1 MTDLKNLIESF
12 GEKNE
17 IVKSLKK
24 ETDVLNTQIKD
35 IMSKNANAIVDTEHF
50 TAKYSVITTESF
62 DEERLISR
70 LKELGKSSVIKTVE
84 VVDMDALENA
94 IYNGQIVG
102 ADLADCKVS
111 KSTQKLVVSVRK
123 EKKSG
128 NN

>member
-50 TAKYSVITTESF
+50 TAKYSVVTTESF

-84 VVDMDALENA
+84 VVDMEALENA
-94 IYNGQIVG
+94 IYNGQIAG

>member
-1 MTDLKNLIESF
+1 MTELKNLIEAF

-17 IVKSLKK
+17 VVKSLKK

-35 IMSKNANAIVDTEHF
+35 IMAKSANAIVDTEHF

-62 DEERLISR
+62 DEEKLINR
-70 LKELGKSSVIKTVE
+70 LKELGNTSVIKTIE
-84 VVDMDALENA
+84 VVDMEALENA

-102 ADLADCKVS
+102 SNLADCKVS

-128 NN
+128 KN